1 MSALTVERVL
11 AWRPEALSSAAGE
24 LEPTADGLDQSQ
36 HRVRAAGDAL
46 GGEGTGP
53 AAAAQQRISAD
64 TRDAAQLAAA
74 VRSAQSALRSGAGAL
89 GVPAVTCSA
98 SCTTHVAAASR
109 SLTTVL

>member
-1 MSALTVERVL
+1 VSALTVERVL
-11 AWRPEALSSAAGE
+11 ARRPEALASAAGE

-46 GGEGTGP
+46 GGEWTGTA

-74 VRSAQSALRSGAGAL
+74 VRTAQSDLPELRAALEA
-89 GVPAVTCSA
+89 
-98 SCTTHVAAASR
+98 VAA
-109 SLTTVL
+109 